1 MRRTGAN
8 KYLTHEADVS
18 KTDPVTRLF
27 LMQKK
32 IFFFKSKSAIHVR
45 NCKEISGVE
54 FLQHGKIHFFIAAKS
69 TPQNFFYIF
78 CPISPDDKV
87 TGQVCYY
94 ATEQC
99 NLNL

>member
-1 MRRTGAN
+1 
-8 KYLTHEADVS
+8 
-18 KTDPVTRLF
+18 
-27 LMQKK
+27 MQKK
-32 IFFFKSKSAIHVR
+32 KKLKSKSGIHVR

-54 FLQHGKIHFFIAAKS
+54 FLKHGKIHFFIAAKS
-69 TPQNFFYIF
+69 TPQNFLYTF

-99 NLNL
+99 SLNIINDFNAMKGKEESNLKKK